1 MEPFSCRGIIL
12 ASSEFKEKDRLVS
25 VLTADRGLVTVCAK
39 GVGRPGS
46 KSAFASIPFLVCDL
60 VVSVSHGYY
69 YLKEGTIVENNS
81 EIMNSLEAMT
91 CASHI
96 STCLLD
102 STFQGD
108 SVHEAYEL
116 AVYAFYMLAK
126 RPLDYLTVYSAF
138 NWRLLT
144 IAGFTVRYEVTNNGG
159 EDIVPGK
166 DYLVSLTGGTIET
179 VKNSRAG
186 RLTGTEYRIL
196 PYDAVEALN
205 YYSDCPMNRLFTAKA
220 SEEVLL
226 ALKDFTTAYLSV
238 QFDKNYDGLAILDG
252 LPGKKES

>member
-1 MEPFSCRGIIL
+1 MEPFSCRGVIL

-25 VLTADRGLVTVCAK
+25 VLTSDKGLVTICAK
-39 GVGRPGS
+39 GAGRQGS
-46 KSAFASIPFLVCDL
+46 KSAFLSIPFMVCDL

-102 STFQGD
+102 STFQGENA
-108 SVHEAYEL
+108 HEAYEL

-126 RPLDYLTVYSAF
+126 RPQDYLLVYSAF

-144 IAGFTVRYEVTNNGG
+144 IAGFTVKYEITNNGG
-159 EDIVPGK
+159 DKIVPGQS
-166 DYLVSLTGGTIET
+166 YLVSLTGGTIET
-179 VKNSRAG
+179 VKNSKAG
-186 RLTGTEYRIL
+186 RLTGLEYRIL

-205 YYSDCPMNRLFTAKA
+205 YFFDCPLNRLFTAKA
-220 SEEVLL
+220 SEDVVS

-238 QFDKNYDGLAILDG
+238 QFDRNYDGLSILDG
-252 LPGKKES
+252 IPKR